1 MYGEK
6 RATIIDVAVKAGVSR
21 TSVSRVLNG
30 RGEITPETRQRIV
43 AAIDELGYRP
53 SEIARSLSSRRTHT
67 VGIIVYDLLNPGMA
81 ETVNYA
87 QVRLAQEGYRTILAC
102 MSGRME
108 LGETCLSL
116 LDDRRVDG
124 IIITNPMNADP
135 HAPGARVLPELA
147 RNGANCYHPATRR
160 VSRVTFEE
168 FRGGFQAADH
178 LLDLGHRE
186 IGVLVGPRNWGLVGP
201 RLEGVTAAIERRG
214 FGVGPDYIETASA
227 WSTSEGYVAAGRL
240 LDRAPNLTAILAL
253 YDLLAMGAARAVADR
268 GKKIPDDVA
277 VIGYND
283 VVFASYI
290 IPRLSTIRADCCQ
303 MGTVAAELML
313 ELLNDE
319 ETPAR
324 EVQLPTDLV
333 VRESTVRSAG
343 EGLSL
348 SLEAPG

>member
-6 RATIIDVAVKAGVSR
+6 RATIIDVAAKAGVSR

-53 SEIARSLSSRRTHT
+53 SEIARSLSSRRTYT

-87 QVRLAQEGYRTILAC
+87 QVRLAQDGYRTILAC

-108 LGETCLSL
+108 MGDACLSL

-124 IIITNPMNADP
+124 IIITNPTNADT
-135 HAPGARVLPELA
+135 HAPGARLLPELA
-147 RNGANCYHPATRR
+147 RNGANCYHPATQR

-178 LLDLGHRE
+178 LLTLGHRR

-201 RLEGVTAAIERRG
+201 RLEGVMAAIQQRG
-214 FGVGPDYIETASA
+214 LSVAPDHVETASE
-227 WSTSEGYVAAGRL
+227 WSVAEGYRAATNL
-240 LDRAPNLTAILAL
+240 LDRAPDLTAIVAL

-268 GKKIPDDVA
+268 GKRIPDDVA
-277 VIGYND
+277 IIGYND
-283 VVFASYI
+283 VVVANYI
-290 IPRLSTIRADCCQ
+290 IPRLSTVRADCSQ

-313 ELLNDE
+313 ELLSDE
-319 ETPAR
+319 GARPR
-324 EVQLPTDLV
+324 EVQLPTALV
-333 VRESTVRSAG
+333 VRESTVRI
-343 EGLSL
+343 EGGKIGASGQC
-348 SLEAPG
+348 SV